1 VVGAVLVS
9 DEDQVMLISDGG
21 TLVRTRVA
29 EISVLGR
36 NTQGVR
42 LIKLSNGEKL
52 VGIERVAETDDDEES
67 SEEGGEGS
75 LAGGDA
81 SSAESPISED

>member
-1 VVGAVLVS
+1 
-9 DEDQVMLISDGG
+9 MLISDGG
-21 TLVRTRVA
+21 TLVRTRVT

-52 VGIERVAETDDDEES
+52 VGIERVAETEDDEES
-67 SEEGGEGS
+67 SD
-75 LAGGDA
+75 AADGD
-81 SSAESPISED
+81 SAVDAPSSED